1 MNPKLKEEEEAASF
15 PTLIIC
21 TATSKWTSSPLRF
34 SKNEEESDKA
44 MKMVHGMQW
53 KTDPILKKRGW
64 DDQDVAP
71 LSVQIANV
79 VVPLWNVPYDE
90 QLRRKKQEVE
100 GVLQRLVRYRDM
112 YKPMPRVAM
121 LLWLFVQKKLPSGRH
136 SSISISGTMPT
147 TEYRNKCEFVI
158 GIGANGEDD
167 KSLYKG
173 GSCAVV
179 GPSDCIH
186 VATKAKKVVCEFQ
199 KCIRTTPYSV
209 YRPEA
214 YEVRWKSQTVQTTTR
229 TKQAVAVFFNPQVQK
244 SGFKVSI
251 SQRMTKSDVTA
262 LYFVSIMFGSRR
274 QSPNSEDLT
283 CELVAGEEC
292 IHEELLGLEFKIS
305 PYYFFQRVNTWAAE
319 VLSSAV
325 GERAQLDKDSTVLD
339 VCCRAGTI
347 GISLDKRVR
356 KVIGI
361 EMFQETEKDAKV
373 NGKSSTV
380 ERLLKTF
387 QMVLSTVISPNV
399 TAIVDPPRA
408 GLRMLKKI
416 LESFWQSEHVKRLV
430 YVACDAKSRTNRMPH
445 NECTSVYILFQ
456 QVLHLYPF
464 LCVIF
469 IFKYCMQQPTVFY
482 KNA

>member
-1 MNPKLKEEEEAASF
+1 MNPKLKEEEKAASF

-34 SKNEEESDKA
+34 SKNEEERDKA

-53 KTDPILKKRGW
+53 KGW
-64 DDQDVAP
+64 VLTAPGGGMMPGNPLSKQQEPEQDVAP

-79 VVPLWNVPYDE
+79 VVPLWNIPYDE
-90 QLRRKKQEVE
+90 QRRRKKQEVE

-112 YKPMPRVAM
+112 YKPMPCVALVHLQRM
-121 LLWLFVQKKLPSGRH
+121 ALSGALIGLLQ
-136 SSISISGTMPT
+136 SI

-158 GIGANGEDD
+158 GIGANGVDD
-167 KSLYKG
+167 KTIGFRLGKYKG

-229 TKQAVAVFFNPQVQK
+229 TKQAVAVFFNPEVQK
-244 SGFKVSI
+244 SGFKVVN
-251 SQRMTKSDVTA
+251 TKVIQM
-262 LYFVSIMFGSRR
+262 VIMFGSRR
-274 QSPNSEDLT
+274 QSPNPEDMT

-292 IHEELLGLEFKIS
+292 IHEELLGLEFRIS
-305 PYYFFQRVNTWAAE
+305 PYYFFQVSIPCHGQQRCVDTY
-319 VLSSAV
+319 
-325 GERAQLDKDSTVLD
+325 STVLD

-373 NGKSSTV
+373 NGK
-380 ERLLKTF
+380 RHNQIGLINID
-387 QMVLSTVISPNV
+387 TVISPNV

-430 YVACDAKSRTNRMPH
+430 YVACDAKAAMNNFDLCRAPSNGVRGAPFHPVRAMA
-445 NECTSVYILFQ
+445 VDLFP
-456 QVLHLYPF
+456 LTTH
-464 LCVIF
+464 
-469 IFKYCMQQPTVFY
+469 
-482 KNA
+482 